1 MLRESRHRSNA
12 VPVLKE
18 RKFSVKKSCYTVIVS
33 LMCVLLVA
41 CGKQEQAKE
50 TADGFVEKE
59 VISQTAEPMETE
71 ESQKQSEEV
80 GNLPEISL
88 EEQTTAKPDKET
100 PTDVPTE
107 KPVVKPTEAPT
118 SVPMTEPTEEPTSAP
133 TESPTEAPT
142 TEPTESPTEEP
153 TTPPTEATTE
163 EPIEEPTE
171 TPIELPFVPAF

>member
-18 RKFSVKKSCYTVIVS
+18 RKFSVKKSCYTFVAL

-50 TADGFVEKE
+50 TADSSAEKE

-80 GNLPEISL
+80 GNLPEIGL
-88 EEQTTAKPDKET
+88 EEQTTAKPDKEM
-100 PTDVPTE
+100 PTDAPTE
-107 KPVVKPTEAPT
+107 KPIVKPTEAPT
-118 SVPMTEPTEEPTSAP
+118 SAPTEVPTEAPTSAP

-153 TTPPTEATTE
+153 TTPPTEAPT
-163 EPIEEPTE
+163 EEPTE
-171 TPIELPFVPAF
+171 EPTEAPIELPFVPAF